1 MKLLPEQVAKMRE
14 TLEQLKVQYQ
24 EKVEEKASNARNSH
38 IGTDGFDDINTSVSA
53 YEVQDIIRRMNEL
66 ETIINSAIIIEIG
79 DSETIQIGSKFTATI
94 NFWGEEETQDYILCE
109 MHETIDDE
117 DVMIITDKSPLGK
130 AVLGKKENDS
140 FSYAGPS
147 KTFNGVI
154 NKIHTK
160 DAKTMVKGK

>member
-24 EKVEEKASNARNSH
+24 ETVEEKSSNARNAH

-53 YEVQDIIRRMNEL
+53 YEVQDIIEKMKKLDE
-66 ETIINSAIIIEIG
+66 IIKSATIIEIC

-94 NFWGEEETQDYILCE
+94 NFDGKDKTQDYILCE
-109 MHETIDDE
+109 MYETIDDE
-117 DVMIITDKSPLGK
+117 AVTIITDKSPLGK

-147 KTFNGVI
+147 QTFNGVI

>member
-24 EKVEEKASNARNSH
+24 ETVEEKASNARNAH

-53 YEVQDIIRRMNEL
+53 YEVQDIIEKMKKLDE
-66 ETIINSAIIIEIG
+66 IIKSATIIEIC

-94 NFWGEEETQDYILCE
+94 NFDGKDETQDYILCE
-109 MHETIDDE
+109 MHETID
-117 DVMIITDKSPLGK
+117 VKGLTIITDKSPLGK

-160 DAKTMVKGK
+160 DAKTMVKGN

>member
-14 TLEQLKVQYQ
+14 TLEQLKVQYK
-24 EKVEEKASNARNSH
+24 ETVEEKASNARNAH

-53 YEVQDIIRRMNEL
+53 YEVQDIIRRMSEL
-66 ETIINSAIIIEIG
+66 EAIIKSATIIEIG

-94 NFWGEEETQDYILCE
+94 NFDGKDETQDYILCE
-109 MHETIDDE
+109 MHETID
-117 DVMIITDKSPLGK
+117 VKGLTIITDKSPLGK

-147 KTFNGVI
+147 QTINCVI